1 MESSPKKKLI
11 LLGATGSIGGS
22 TLRVLRE
29 HSDRIELVGVAANSN
44 HAELATICHE
54 FKVPN
59 AVLSD
64 QSAYQAAEQAHSF
77 PSETQLSCGET
88 ALLELCT
95 LPEADIVLIAVVGA
109 CGLKPALTAI
119 EAGKDIALA
128 NKELLVLG
136 GAFVIEAAKRN
147 HVRLLPTD
155 SEHNAIFQC
164 IEGHPREHLDKLIL
178 TASGGQFRD
187 RAADTLAD
195 VTPEEATQHPN
206 WSMGPKITVDS
217 ATMANKGL
225 ELIEAH
231 WLFGLEPDRL
241 EVVIHPQSIVH
252 SFAQYIDGSILAQLC
267 PPSMTFA
274 IQHCLLYPDRA
285 SGTEKTLDF
294 SEAMQLDFKA
304 PDLDRYPCLLLAYE
318 AMRTG
323 GSSPAIYNAANEIA
337 VERFLAKDIGYLE
350 IPKVIAHTLQET
362 DASAVDNLDAL
373 LAVDA
378 TARQIARNYG
388 NDGNDGDVQ
397 HRTPNIE
404 S

>member
-1 MESSPKKKLI
+1 MPASAKKKVV

-22 TLRVLRE
+22 TLRVLRA
-29 HSDRIELVGVAANSN
+29 HSDKLELVGVAASSS
-44 HAELATICHE
+44 HRELAAICHE
-54 FKVPN
+54 FHVPH

-64 QSAYQAAEQAHSF
+64 EAAYAEAKAANTF
-77 PSETQLSCGET
+77 PANSHLGWGESG
-88 ALLELCT
+88 LIEIST
-95 LPEADIVLIAVVGA
+95 LPEADIVLVAVVGA
-109 CGLKPALTAI
+109 CGLKPTLAAI

-136 GAFVIEAAKRN
+136 GAFVIEAAKRKG
-147 HVRLLPTD
+147 VRLLPTD

-164 IEGHPREHLDKLIL
+164 IEGHPQQHLDKLIL

-187 RAADTLAD
+187 APLESLAH
-195 VTPEEATQHPN
+195 VTPADATQHPN

-252 SFAQYIDGSILAQLC
+252 SFAQFIDGSILAQLS

-285 SGTEKTLDF
+285 PGVDATTDF
-294 SEAMQLDFKA
+294 RKAFQLDFKA
-304 PDLDRYPCLLLAYE
+304 PDFKGFPCLQLAYD

-323 GSSPAIYNAANEIA
+323 SSAPAIFNAANEIA
-337 VERFLAKDIGYLE
+337 VERFLAHDLAYLDI
-350 IPKVIAHTLQET
+350 PRVIDHTLGQVDTSAAATLEELLHI
-362 DASAVDNLDAL
+362 DAEARAVAK
-373 LAVDA
+373 
-378 TARQIARNYG
+378 
-388 NDGNDGDVQ
+388 
-397 HRTPNIE
+397 
-404 S
+404 SF

>member
-1 MESSPKKKLI
+1 MAETAKKKVV

-29 HSDRIELVGVAANSN
+29 HADRLELIGVAAHSN
-44 HAELATICHE
+44 HAALAAICHE
-54 FKVPN
+54 FNVPHATLSSEAAYAEAN
-59 AVLSD
+59 A
-64 QSAYQAAEQAHSF
+64 ANNF
-77 PSETQLSCGET
+77 PANTQLGCGD
-88 ALLELCT
+88 AGLLEIST
-95 LPEADIVLIAVVGA
+95 LAEADIVLVAVVGA
-109 CGLKPALTAI
+109 CGLKPTLAAI

-136 GAFVIEAAKRN
+136 GAFVIEAAKRKG
-147 HVRLLPTD
+147 VRLLPTD

-164 IEGHPREHLDKLIL
+164 IEGHPQQYLDKLIL

-187 RAADTLAD
+187 APIERLAS
-195 VTPEEATQHPN
+195 VTPADATQHPN

-252 SFAQYIDGSILAQLC
+252 SFAQFIDGSILAQLS

-285 SGTEKTLDF
+285 PGVDATMDF
-294 SEAMQLDFKA
+294 SQTFQLDFKA
-304 PDLDRYPCLLLAYE
+304 PDIERFPCLQLAYD
-318 AMRTG
+318 AMRTS
-323 GSSPAIYNAANEIA
+323 GSGPAIFNAANEIA
-337 VERFLAKDIGYLE
+337 VERFLAHELAYLDI
-350 IPKVIAHTLQET
+350 PRVIEHTLSNINP
-362 DASAVDNLDAL
+362 ASAADLDAL
-373 LAVDA
+373 LEIDHR
-378 TARQIARNYG
+378 ARQIAR
-388 NDGNDGDVQ
+388 DFKSQ
-397 HRTPNIE
+397 
-404 S
+404 

>member
-1 MESSPKKKLI
+1 MVRPPKKKLI

-29 HSDRIELVGVAANSN
+29 HADRIELVGVAANSR
-44 HAELATICHE
+44 HQALAEICQE
-54 FKVPN
+54 FNVPH

-64 QSAYQAAEQAHSF
+64 PDAFQAAEQAKQF
-77 PSETQLSCGET
+77 PTETQLTCGEN
-88 ALLELCT
+88 ALLALCA

-136 GAFVIEAAKRN
+136 GAFVIEAAKRKG
-147 HVRLLPTD
+147 VRLLPTD

-164 IEGHPREHLDKLIL
+164 IEGHPPEHLEKLIL

-187 RAADTLAD
+187 RPADSLAE

-231 WLFGLEPDRL
+231 WLFGLKPDKL

-252 SFAQYIDGSILAQLC
+252 SFAQFIDGSILAQLC

-304 PDLDRYPCLLLAYE
+304 PDLDRYPCLRLAYQ

-323 GSSPAIYNAANEIA
+323 GSAAAIFNAANEIA

-350 IPKVIAHTLQET
+350 IPKVIEHTLRVV
-362 DASAVDNLDAL
+362 DATAAVDLDAL
-373 LAVDA
+373 LKVD
-378 TARQIARNYG
+378 TEARRIARIYDGG
-388 NDGNDGDVQ
+388 NV
-397 HRTPNIE
+397 
-404 S
+404 

>member
-1 MESSPKKKLI
+1 MVETAKKRVV

-29 HSDRIELVGVAANSN
+29 HADRLQLVGVAAHSSYS
-44 HAELATICHE
+44 ELAAICHE
-54 FKVPN
+54 FDVPHATLSSEAAYAEAKVAN
-59 AVLSD
+59 
-64 QSAYQAAEQAHSF
+64 SF
-77 PSETQLSCGET
+77 PIGTQLSCGEQG
-88 ALLELCT
+88 LLEVST
-95 LPEADIVLIAVVGA
+95 LPEADIVLVAVVGA
-109 CGLKPALTAI
+109 CGLKPTLAAI

-147 HVRLLPTD
+147 GVRLLPTD

-164 IEGHPREHLDKLIL
+164 LEGTPQKHLDKLIL

-187 RAADTLAD
+187 TPVEQLAK
-195 VTPEEATQHPN
+195 VTPADATQHPN

-252 SFAQYIDGSILAQLC
+252 SFAQFIDGSILAQLS

-285 SGTEKTLDF
+285 PGVDATMDF
-294 SEAMQLDFKA
+294 SKAFSLDFKA
-304 PDLDRYPCLLLAYE
+304 PDMERFPCLQLAYD
-318 AMRTG
+318 AMRIG
-323 GSSPAIYNAANEIA
+323 GSAPAIFNAANEIA
-337 VERFLAKDIGYLE
+337 VERFLAHELPYLDI
-350 IPKVIAHTLQET
+350 PRVIEHTLSKV
-362 DASAVDNLDAL
+362 DAAPAADLEAL
-373 LAVDA
+373 LATDA
-378 TARQIARNYG
+378 KAREVAR
-388 NDGNDGDVQ
+388 DFATKD
-397 HRTPNIE
+397 RLL
-404 S
+404 